1 MTARE
6 QIIQELGQV
15 SDTLAEEV
23 LDFLLF
29 AKSRQAQ
36 KNLTGEENQ
45 RSEPTIL
52 DRMGGLPSHLL
63 SVGNLSDRDTR
74 RAIVA
79 SQIQQSH

>member
-15 SDTLAEEV
+15 SDALAEEV

-36 KNLTGEENQ
+36 KNLIDEETP
-45 RSEPTIL
+45 RSQSTTSRPH
-52 DRMGGLPSHLL
+52 GG
-63 SVGNLSDRDTR
+63 N
-74 RAIVA
+74 A
-79 SQIQQSH
+79 SAFAVCG